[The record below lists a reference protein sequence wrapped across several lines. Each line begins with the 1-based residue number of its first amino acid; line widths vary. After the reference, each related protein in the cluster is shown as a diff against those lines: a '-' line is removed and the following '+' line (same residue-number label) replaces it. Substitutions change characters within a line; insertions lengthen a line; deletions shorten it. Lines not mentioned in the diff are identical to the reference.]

1 MLVTLDLPPALLR
14 QATAC
19 ASARGCSLQTLVV
32 DALNIELATITEAE
46 ALRAVD
52 EWAAFEARLQLQPD
66 GSYINPN
73 GIDDDHE
80 FFKNLERIR
89 SGRWDR

>member
-19 ASARGCSLQTLVV
+19 ASAQGCSLQALVV
-32 DALNIELATITEAE
+32 DALNIKLANAPKPEAP
-46 ALRAVD
+46 RPVD
-52 EWAAFEARLQLQPD
+52 EWAEFEARLHLQPD

-73 GIDDDHE
+73 GIDDDE

-89 SGRWDR
+89 SDRLG

>member
-19 ASARGCSLQTLVV
+19 ASAHGCSLQDLVI
-32 DALNIELATITEAE
+32 DALMAKLPISPDAKASLP
-46 ALRAVD
+46 VD
-52 EWAAFEARLQLQPD
+52 EWAEFQARLQLQPD
-66 GSYINPN
+66 GSYINPD

-89 SGRWDR
+89 LGRWD

>member
-19 ASARGCSLQTLVV
+19 ASAHGCSLEVFV
-32 DALNIELATITEAE
+32 IDALKDKLADAPDVEAPPT
-46 ALRAVD
+46 VD
-52 EWAAFEARLQLQPD
+52 ESAAFEARLQLQPD

-89 SGRWDR
+89 LGRWD